1 MICFGIVTPQNRNF
15 YDHLGLIL
23 DIRSIIDRA
32 DDLEIEV
39 YILYVNLSTGT
50 SAMWEVKE
58 QSDSVLGPLR
68 LSGKKIHIL

>member
-1 MICFGIVTPQNRNF
+1 MPSITKMICFGIVTPQNRNF

-50 SAMWEVKE
+50 SAM
-58 QSDSVLGPLR
+58 
-68 LSGKKIHIL
+68 